1 MGSSLPPSRG
11 DPNAVAAPTGPA
23 TEAAAPERAESP
35 ARRSSG
41 PSSLQDRRTA
51 GGLPGK
57 ETGWGFFSCG
67 NDVRLGRN
75 DTDFAGRMRLF
86 YVWDP
91 RSSAN
96 ILSKILNSQ
105 NGYIPGPREYILP
118 HTHCYSQPGQCSSS
132 AVQPALLHPP
142 SYYSSVPI
150 CPIKQ
155 HNAKTNGVFKKGTY
169 GAPFF
174 SSCAAK
180 SMFGSQG
187 LKLA

>member
-105 NGYIPGPREYILP
+105 NGYIPGRREYYILCSKSHS
-118 HTHCYSQPGQCSSS
+118 HTHSSTYASAHASQLFHFLNFRSLVYPLMHANLYRCMSTR
-132 AVQPALLHPP
+132 PA
-142 SYYSSVPI
+142 
-150 CPIKQ
+150 
-155 HNAKTNGVFKKGTY
+155 
-169 GAPFF
+169 
-174 SSCAAK
+174 
-180 SMFGSQG
+180 GSN
-187 LKLA
+187 